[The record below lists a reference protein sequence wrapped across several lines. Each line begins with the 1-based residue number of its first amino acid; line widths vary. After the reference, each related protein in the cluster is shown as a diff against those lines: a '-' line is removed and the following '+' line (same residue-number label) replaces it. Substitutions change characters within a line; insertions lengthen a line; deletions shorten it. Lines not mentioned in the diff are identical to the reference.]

1 MVAVTDDFL
10 LSPSGT
16 SILSKTSPLL
26 KAKVWDVL
34 LIDRAVLHLWISCLS
49 WKETLPATPATYASN
64 FSEPPTFKHYTF
76 LLLFLILKFFP
87 MIKWRGKRARHS
99 DYLTNRDDDLSVD
112 IEDQGN
118 MLWAAESSQTP
129 TAIHHLSCSRNT
141 DMNLHSWLN
150 VVAYSGLL
158 GLKLV
163 FKTSLW
169 IMGNLR
175 IKSFCWKHQG
185 EVTT

>member
-1 MVAVTDDFL
+1 MVTVTDDFF
-10 LSPSGT
+10 LSPSGI
-16 SILSKTSPLL
+16 SILSKASPLL

-34 LIDRAVLHLWISCLS
+34 LIDRAVLQLWISCLS

-76 LLLFLILKFFP
+76 LLLFVILKFFP
-87 MIKWRGKRARHS
+87 MIKWRGKRTRHS
-99 DYLTNRDDDLSVD
+99 DYLTNRDDDLFVD

-129 TAIHHLSCSRNT
+129 TAIHHLCCSRNP

-150 VVAYSGLL
+150 MVAYSVLL

-169 IMGNLR
+169 IMGNWR

-185 EVTT
+185 EETT